1 MRILVSVRD
10 ESEAGLVAD
19 AGVDFID
26 LKEPSAGALGGL
38 SPHVIRRILR
48 ALGPRGGGSR
58 VSATIGDVP
67 VAAVATILARVAE
80 VVDCGVD
87 LVKVGV
93 PGQGGVA
100 ALHLIDRLA
109 RCDCAVVPVLIA
121 DQGLSDEFVA
131 EVLTRPFAA
140 VMLDT
145 QAKDAGS
152 LLAMQTPARLASFLG
167 LARARR
173 LPAGLAGALR
183 LADLAQLRALG
194 PDFAGFRS
202 AVCAG
207 ARTSVLDA
215 TLLEALLAAAR
226 GTAGAPA

>member
-10 ESEAGLVAD
+10 ENEAAVAAE

-48 ALGPRGGGSR
+48 ALGRRGGGAQ

-67 VAAVATILARVAE
+67 VEAAAAILARVAE
-80 VVDCGVD
+80 VADCGVD

-93 PGQGGVA
+93 PGQGGAA
-100 ALHLIDRLA
+100 ALQLIDRLS
-109 RCDCAVVPVLIA
+109 RCGCPLVPVLIA
-121 DQGLSDEFVA
+121 DHGWSDEFVA
-131 EVLTRPFAA
+131 EVLARPFAA

-145 QAKDAGS
+145 QAKGAGS
-152 LLAMQTPARLASFLG
+152 LLAMQTSARLAAFLDS
-167 LARARR
+167 ARAQR

-183 LADLAQLRALG
+183 LPELPRLRALA

-207 ARTSVLDA
+207 ARTAALDA
-215 TLLEALLAAAR
+215 ELLQALLAAAR
-226 GTAGAPA
+226 GTAAAPA

>member
-1 MRILVSVRD
+1 MRVLVSVRD
-10 ESEAGLVAD
+10 EREASVAAD

-48 ALGPRGGGSR
+48 ALGPRVGGSQL
-58 VSATIGDVP
+58 SATIGDVP
-67 VAAVATILARVAE
+67 VAAAEAILARVAE
-80 VVDCGVD
+80 VADCGVD

-93 PGQGGVA
+93 PGQGGDEA
-100 ALHLIDRLA
+100 MRLIDRLA
-109 RCDCAVVPVLIA
+109 RCGCPLVPVLIA
-121 DQGLSDEFVA
+121 DRGLSDAFLASVVA
-131 EVLTRPFAA
+131 RPFAA

-152 LLAMQTPARLASFLG
+152 LLAMLSAKRLAHFVG
-167 LARARR
+167 RARGSG

-183 LADLAQLRALG
+183 LPELPQLRALA

-207 ARTSVLDA
+207 TRSAALDA
-215 TLLEALLAAAR
+215 GLLQDLLAAAR